1 MIHAR
6 AGFDLGNGSLDAMKA
21 PMSPQTTQIE
31 RLPLHEVVA
40 GRVRDLIIEGELA
53 PGDEVGEAML
63 CELLGVSRT
72 PIREAIRTL
81 AGEGLIV
88 LRPGRSTIVRQFT
101 RQEVR
106 GMLDV
111 LAELEAM
118 AARQICADA
127 SDAQIKVIAEV
138 HDRMMRHFAAG
149 ERLPYYK
156 LNQRVHSMVVEA
168 TGNEAL
174 VEVHELLQARMKRI
188 RYVGNGTPDKWASAA
203 GEHAAMIEAL
213 SVRDAETAAT
223 AMRTHIQNTWL
234 RIKDDIAE
242 AG

>member
-1 MIHAR
+1 MR
-6 AGFDLGNGSLDAMKA
+6 E

-40 GRVRDLIIEGELA
+40 GRVRDLIIEGQLA
-53 PGDEVGEAML
+53 PGEEVSEPML

-88 LRPGRSTIVRQFT
+88 LRPGRSTIVRQFV
-101 RQEVR
+101 REEVR

-111 LAELEAM
+111 IAELEAM
-118 AARQICADA
+118 AARQICATA
-127 SDAQIKVIAEV
+127 STAQIQAIAQV
-138 HDRMMRHFAAG
+138 HEQMMRHFEAG

-168 TGNEAL
+168 TGNQAL
-174 VEVHELLQARMKRI
+174 MEVHELLQARMKRI
-188 RYVGNGTPDKWASAA
+188 RYVGNGTPDRWASAA
-203 GEHAAMIEAL
+203 EEHSAMIAALSARNPEAAEAAMRI
-213 SVRDAETAAT
+213 
-223 AMRTHIQNTWL
+223 HIQNTWL
-234 RIKDDIAE
+234 RIRDDIAE
-242 AG
+242 AN